1 MIKLLGY
8 ILLFII
14 VCSEC
19 LNRQFVEGR
28 TEFLGISD
36 TAINDSSIFEGY
48 VYRIDYIGDYPYDA
62 APFKIWIENS
72 DLDTETDSIGYY
84 LIKTVPGTYTIK
96 CQDGSESWGQL
107 IEGKNNIKIGMNKKA
122 RIDFYIGYTIE

>member
-1 MIKLLGY
+1 MLKSLGH
-8 ILLFII
+8 ILLLVI
-14 VCSEC
+14 VCTGC

-96 CQDGSESWGQL
+96 CQDYSESWGRL
-107 IEGKNNIKIGMNKKA
+107 IEGMSNVDIGKNEKA
-122 RIDFYIGYTIE
+122 RIYFYIGYTIE